1 MRHLSPTGDT
11 SRFDTASF
19 LPTPVE
25 DFLPTPVEEPAAAEV
40 QGTLPTASTEVEPSI
55 IAHYFQEVRRFPLLS
70 HQGEMALA
78 QQIQEGTQQWRDELL
93 QRLLHVPLL
102 LACRARLRRGSMPI
116 EAVCLPEHAPAFGD
130 LVALLDQLQR
140 LRCQMR
146 QLVQQDVERNTE
158 TLAQMQALRAAMR
171 TLLQPLVWQ
180 PLFLRQAWTRFDTA
194 MAAASPARQHRQASR
209 FLSTLGY
216 SLRTLQ
222 RLWHMLHRLQTRAE
236 SAKQELVARN
246 LRLVISVAREFTYTG
261 IPLTDLIQEG
271 NIGLMRA
278 VDKFDYRRNLKF
290 STYAVW
296 WIKQSIRRAV
306 FEQGT
311 LIRVPEY
318 MYESARQVS
327 KSREALTTTLG
338 RSPTPGEIATH
349 LAMPL
354 ERVERTLALGHE
366 PVSLDRPVAEEDKRT
381 LGEVLA
387 DTKAWVGQES
397 IVQQEL
403 VDRTHRALEGL
414 TPREAEVIRRHFGL
428 HGQPEETL
436 RQIGLDLHL
445 SHERVRQIEAE
456 ALAKLKRQGAPLRIF
471 LEP

>member
-1 MRHLSPTGDT
+1 MRHVLLADDPSQPDAVP
-11 SRFDTASF
+11 SFTA
-19 LPTPVE
+19 
-25 DFLPTPVEEPAAAEV
+25 PAGEAGSATM
-40 QGTLPTASTEVEPSI
+40 QGVLVSAPPEIEPSI
-55 IAHYFQEVRRFPLLS
+55 MAHYFHEVRRFPLLS
-70 HQGEMALA
+70 HEGEMTLA
-78 QQIQEGTQQWRDELL
+78 QQIQDGTHQWRDELL

-102 LACRARLRRGSMPI
+102 LACRARLRRGIMPL
-116 EAVCLPEHAPAFGD
+116 EAVCLPEQGPAFD
-130 LVALLDQLQR
+130 EVATILDQLQR
-140 LRCQMR
+140 LRCHMR
-146 QLVQQDVERNTE
+146 QLVQQRAHGAAE
-158 TLAQMQALRAAMR
+158 TTAHMRALRTAMR
-171 TLLQPLVWQ
+171 VLLQPLVWQ
-180 PLFLRQAWTRFDTA
+180 PLFLQQAWSRFDTT
-194 MAAASPARQHRQASR
+194 MAVASPARQHRQAAR

-222 RLWHMLHRLQTRAE
+222 RLWHTLHHLQTRVE
-236 SAKQELVARN
+236 RAKQELTTRN

-261 IPLTDLIQEG
+261 LPLTDLIQEG

-278 VDKFDYRRNLKF
+278 VEKFDYRRNLKF

-296 WIKQSIRRAV
+296 WIKQAIRRAV
-306 FEQGT
+306 FEQGA

-338 RSPTPGEIATH
+338 RSPTSGEIAEH

-354 ERVERTLALGHE
+354 ERVERTMVLGHE
-366 PVSLDRPVAEEDKRT
+366 PVSLDRPGAEEDKRT
-381 LGEVLA
+381 LGERLA

-397 IVQQEL
+397 VLQQDL
-403 VDRTHRALEGL
+403 VDHTHRALEGL

-456 ALAKLKRQGAPLRIF
+456 ALAKLKRQGDPLRIF

>member
-1 MRHLSPTGDT
+1 MRHLLLADDPSQSDAVP
-11 SRFDTASF
+11 FFTAPAGESG
-19 LPTPVE
+19 
-25 DFLPTPVEEPAAAEV
+25 PAAV
-40 QGTLPTASTEVEPSI
+40 QGVPVSAPPEIEPSI
-55 IAHYFQEVRRFPLLS
+55 IAHYFHEVRRFPLLS
-70 HQGEMALA
+70 HEGEMTLA
-78 QQIQEGTQQWRDELL
+78 QQIQDGTQQWRDELL

-102 LACRARLRRGSMPI
+102 LACRARLRRGIMPL
-116 EAVCLPEHAPAFGD
+116 EAVCLPEQGPAFGE
-130 LVALLDQLQR
+130 VATILDQLQR
-140 LRCQMR
+140 LRCHMR
-146 QLVQQDVERNTE
+146 QLVQQRAHGAAE
-158 TLAQMQALRAAMR
+158 TTAHMRALRTAMR
-171 TLLQPLVWQ
+171 VLLQPLVWQ
-180 PLFLRQAWTRFDTA
+180 PLFLQQAWSRFDTT
-194 MAAASPARQHRQASR
+194 MAAASPARQHRQAAR

-222 RLWHMLHRLQTRAE
+222 RLWHTFHHLQTRVERAR
-236 SAKQELVARN
+236 QELTTRN
-246 LRLVISVAREFTYTG
+246 LRPVISVAREFTYTG
-261 IPLTDLIQEG
+261 LPLTDLIQEG
-271 NIGLMRA
+271 TIGLMRA
-278 VDKFDYRRNLKF
+278 VEKFDYRRNLKF

-296 WIKQSIRRAV
+296 WIKQAIRRAV
-306 FEQGT
+306 FEQGA

-338 RSPTPGEIATH
+338 RSPTSGEIAEH

-381 LGEVLA
+381 LGERLA

-397 IVQQEL
+397 VLQQDL
-403 VDRTHRALEGL
+403 VDHTHRALEGL

-456 ALAKLKRQGAPLRIF
+456 ALAKLKRQGAPLRVF

>member
-1 MRHLSPTGDT
+1 VP
-11 SRFDTASF
+11 F
-19 LPTPVE
+19 LPTSVG
-25 DFLPTPVEEPAAAEV
+25 EEAASAER
-40 QGTLPTASTEVEPSI
+40 QGALSTAPTEVEPSI

-70 HQGEMALA
+70 HKGEMALA
-78 QQIQEGTQQWRDELL
+78 QQIQEGTRQWRDELL

-116 EAVCLPEHAPAFGD
+116 EAVCLPEHAPTCGD
-130 LVALLDQLQR
+130 FAARLDQLQR
-140 LRCQMR
+140 WRCQMR
-146 QLVQQDVERNTE
+146 QLVQPGVQKNAE
-158 TLAQMQALRAAMR
+158 TQAQMRALRATMR

-180 PLFLRQAWTRFDTA
+180 PAFLQQAWTRFDTA

-222 RLWHMLHRLQTRAE
+222 RLWHLLHRLQTHAE

-296 WIKQSIRRAV
+296 WIKQAIRRAV

-338 RSPTPGEIATH
+338 RSPTPGEIAAH

-366 PVSLDRPVAEEDKRT
+366 PVSLDRPMAEEDQRT

-397 IVQQEL
+397 IIQQEL

-456 ALAKLKRQGAPLRIF
+456 ALAKLKRQGAPLRVF

>member
-1 MRHLSPTGDT
+1 MRRLSPTDET
-11 SRFDTASF
+11 SRFATAPV
-19 LPTPVE
+19 LPTSVGE
-25 DFLPTPVEEPAAAEV
+25 AAPAEV
-40 QGTLPTASTEVEPSI
+40 QGAVPTAAPEVEPSI

-70 HQGEMALA
+70 HKGEMALA
-78 QQIQEGTQQWRDELL
+78 QQIQEGAQQWRDELL

-102 LACRARLRRGSMPI
+102 LVCRARLRRGSMPI
-116 EAVCLPEHAPAFGD
+116 EAVCVPEYAPAFGD
-130 LVALLDQLQR
+130 VVAMLDQLQR

-146 QLVQQDVERNTE
+146 QLGQQGVPRNTE
-158 TLAQMQALRAAMR
+158 TLAQMRALRTAMR

-180 PLFLRQAWTRFDTA
+180 PLFVQQAWARFDTT

-296 WIKQSIRRAV
+296 WIKQAIRRAV

-338 RSPTPGEIATH
+338 RSPTSGEIAAH

-366 PVSLDRPVAEEDKRT
+366 PVSLDRPMAEEDKRT

-397 IVQQEL
+397 IIQQEL

-456 ALAKLKRQGAPLRIF
+456 ALAKLKRQGAPLRVF

>member
-1 MRHLSPTGDT
+1 MRHLSPTDAT
-11 SRFDTASF
+11 ASSETASF
-19 LPTPVE
+19 LPMAIGE
-25 DFLPTPVEEPAAAEV
+25 AASEAV
-40 QGTLPTASTEVEPSI
+40 QGTLRTASTEVEPSI

-70 HQGEMALA
+70 HKGEMALA

-93 QRLLHVPLL
+93 QRLLYVPLL

-116 EAVCLPEHAPAFGD
+116 EAVCLPEHAPAFSD

-146 QLVQQDVERNTE
+146 QLVQQGVPRNAD
-158 TLAQMQALRAAMR
+158 TLAQMRTLRAAMR

-180 PLFLRQAWTRFDTA
+180 PLFVRQAWTRFDTA
-194 MAAASPARQHRQASR
+194 MAAASPARQHRQAAR

-216 SLRTLQ
+216 SLRMLQ
-222 RLWHMLHRLQTRAE
+222 RLWHMLHRLQTRVE

-338 RSPTPGEIATH
+338 RSPTPGEIADH
-349 LAMPL
+349 LAMPV
-354 ERVERTLALGHE
+354 ERVERTLAIGHE

-397 IVQQEL
+397 IIQQEL
-403 VDRTHRALEGL
+403 VDRTHRALESL

-456 ALAKLKRQGAPLRIF
+456 ALAKLKRQGAPLRVF

>member
-1 MRHLSPTGDT
+1 MRHLLLADDPSQPDAVP
-11 SRFDTASF
+11 FFTA
-19 LPTPVE
+19 
-25 DFLPTPVEEPAAAEV
+25 PAGEAGPATV
-40 QGTLPTASTEVEPSI
+40 QGVLVSAPPEIEPSI
-55 IAHYFQEVRRFPLLS
+55 MAHYFHEVRRFPLLS
-70 HQGEMALA
+70 HEGEMTLA
-78 QQIQEGTQQWRDELL
+78 QQIQDGTQQWRDELL

-102 LACRARLRRGSMPI
+102 LACRARLRRGIMPL
-116 EAVCLPEHAPAFGD
+116 EAVCLPEQGPAFGE
-130 LVALLDQLQR
+130 VATILDQLQR
-140 LRCQMR
+140 LRCHMR
-146 QLVQQDVERNTE
+146 QLVQQRAHGAAE
-158 TLAQMQALRAAMR
+158 TTAHMRALRTAMR
-171 TLLQPLVWQ
+171 VLLQPLVWQ
-180 PLFLRQAWTRFDTA
+180 PLFLQQAWSRFDTT
-194 MAAASPARQHRQASR
+194 MAAASPARQHRQAAR

-222 RLWHMLHRLQTRAE
+222 RLWHTFHHLQTRVERAR
-236 SAKQELVARN
+236 QELTTRN

-261 IPLTDLIQEG
+261 LPLTDLIQEG

-278 VDKFDYRRNLKF
+278 VEKFDYRRNLKF

-296 WIKQSIRRAV
+296 WIKQAIRRAV
-306 FEQGT
+306 FEQGA

-338 RSPTPGEIATH
+338 RSPTSGEIAEH

-381 LGEVLA
+381 LGERLA

-397 IVQQEL
+397 VLQQDL
-403 VDRTHRALEGL
+403 VDHTHRALEGL

-456 ALAKLKRQGAPLRIF
+456 ALAKLKRQGAPLRVF

>member
-1 MRHLSPTGDT
+1 MRHLSPADT
-11 SRFDTASF
+11 TSSFDTASF
-19 LPTPVE
+19 LSPSVRE
-25 DFLPTPVEEPAAAEV
+25 AAPAQV
-40 QGTLPTASTEVEPSI
+40 QGTLPSVPTEVEPSI

-70 HQGEMALA
+70 HEGEMALA
-78 QQIQEGTQQWRDELL
+78 QQIQEGSLQWRDEVP

-102 LACRARLRRGSMPI
+102 LAWRARLRRGIIPMH
-116 EAVCLPEHAPAFGD
+116 EVCLPEHAPALAD
-130 LVALLDQLQR
+130 LVAMLDQLQR

-146 QLVQQDVERNTE
+146 QLAQQRVHGDAE
-158 TLAQMQALRAAMR
+158 TAAHMHGLRAAMR
-171 TLLQPLVWQ
+171 TLLQPLVWH
-180 PLFLRQAWTRFDTA
+180 PLFLQQAWTRFDTA
-194 MAAASPARQHRQASR
+194 MAAVSPARQHRQAVR

-222 RLWHMLHRLQTRAE
+222 GLWHTLHRLQTRVQR
-236 SAKQELVARN
+236 AKQELITRN
-246 LRLVISVAREFTYTG
+246 LRLVISIAREFTYTG
-261 IPLTDLIQEG
+261 LPLTDLIQEG

-296 WIKQSIRRAV
+296 WIKQAIRRAV
-306 FEQGT
+306 FEQAA

-338 RSPTPGEIATH
+338 RAPTPGEIAHH
-349 LAMPL
+349 LAMPV

-366 PVSLDRPVAEEDKRT
+366 PVSLDRPVVEEDKRP
-381 LGEVLA
+381 LGDLLA
-387 DTKAWVGQES
+387 DTKAYVGQES
-397 IVQQEL
+397 VIQQDL
-403 VDRTHRALEGL
+403 VDHTHRALEGL

-456 ALAKLKRQGAPLRIF
+456 ALAKLKRQGAPLRVF

>member
-1 MRHLSPTGDT
+1 MRHLLLADNPSQPDAVPFFTAPAGEAGPT
-11 SRFDTASF
+11 A
-19 LPTPVE
+19 
-25 DFLPTPVEEPAAAEV
+25 V
-40 QGTLPTASTEVEPSI
+40 QGVPVSAPPEIEPSI
-55 IAHYFQEVRRFPLLS
+55 MAHYFHEVRRFPLLS
-70 HQGEMALA
+70 HEGEMTLA
-78 QQIQEGTQQWRDELL
+78 QQIQDGTQQWRDELL

-102 LACRARLRRGSMPI
+102 LACRARLRRGIMPLD
-116 EAVCLPEHAPAFGD
+116 AVCLPEQGPAFGE
-130 LVALLDQLQR
+130 VATILDQLQR
-140 LRCQMR
+140 LRCHMR
-146 QLVQQDVERNTE
+146 QLVQQRAHGAAE
-158 TLAQMQALRAAMR
+158 TTAHMRALRTAMR
-171 TLLQPLVWQ
+171 VLLQPLVWQ
-180 PLFLRQAWTRFDTA
+180 PLFLQQAWSRFDTT
-194 MAAASPARQHRQASR
+194 MAAASPARQHRQAAR

-222 RLWHMLHRLQTRAE
+222 RLWHTFHHLQTCVERAR
-236 SAKQELVARN
+236 QELTTRN

-261 IPLTDLIQEG
+261 LPLTDLIQEG

-278 VDKFDYRRNLKF
+278 VEKFDYRRNLKF

-296 WIKQSIRRAV
+296 WIKQAIRRAV
-306 FEQGT
+306 FEQGA

-338 RSPTPGEIATH
+338 RSPTSGEIAEH

-381 LGEVLA
+381 LGERLA

-397 IVQQEL
+397 VLQQDL
-403 VDRTHRALEGL
+403 VDHTHRALEGL

-456 ALAKLKRQGAPLRIF
+456 ALAKLKRQGAPLRVF

>member
-1 MRHLSPTGDT
+1 MRRLSPTDAT
-11 SRFDTASF
+11 AKFDTAPFQSTS
-19 LPTPVE
+19 LGEAV
-25 DFLPTPVEEPAAAEV
+25 AAEG
-40 QGTLPTASTEVEPSI
+40 QGVLPTAPTEVEPSI

-70 HQGEMALA
+70 HKGEMALA

-116 EAVCLPEHAPAFGD
+116 EAVCLAEHAPVFGD
-130 LVALLDQLQR
+130 AVALLDQLQR

-146 QLVQQDVERNTE
+146 QLVQQGVRNAE
-158 TLAQMQALRAAMR
+158 ALAQMRALRAAMR

-180 PLFLRQAWTRFDTA
+180 PLFLQQAWARFDTA

-222 RLWHMLHRLQTRAE
+222 HLWHMLHRLQTRAE

-296 WIKQSIRRAV
+296 WIKQAVRRAV

-327 KSREALTTTLG
+327 KSRDALTTTLG
-338 RSPTPGEIATH
+338 RSPTPGEIAAH

-366 PVSLDRPVAEEDKRT
+366 PVSLDRPVAEEDRRT

-387 DTKAWVGQES
+387 DTKAWVGQETLL
-397 IVQQEL
+397 QQDL
-403 VDRTHRALEGL
+403 VDHTHRALEGL

-456 ALAKLKRQGAPLRIF
+456 ALAKLKRQGAPLRVF

>member
-1 MRHLSPTGDT
+1 MRHLSPTDA
-11 SRFDTASF
+11 TARSETVSF
-19 LPTPVE
+19 LPTAIGE
-25 DFLPTPVEEPAAAEV
+25 AASEAV
-40 QGTLPTASTEVEPSI
+40 QGTLRTASTEVEPSI

-70 HQGEMALA
+70 HKGEMALA

-93 QRLLHVPLL
+93 QRLLYVPLL

-116 EAVCLPEHAPAFGD
+116 EAVCLPEHAPAFSD

-146 QLVQQDVERNTE
+146 QLVQQGVPRNAD
-158 TLAQMQALRAAMR
+158 TLAQMRTLRAAMR

-180 PLFLRQAWTRFDTA
+180 PLFVRQAWTRFDTA
-194 MAAASPARQHRQASR
+194 MAAASPARQHRQAAR

-222 RLWHMLHRLQTRAE
+222 RLWHMLHRLQTRVE

-338 RSPTPGEIATH
+338 RSPTPGEIADH
-349 LAMPL
+349 LAMPV
-354 ERVERTLALGHE
+354 ERVERTLAIGHE

-397 IVQQEL
+397 IIQQEL
-403 VDRTHRALEGL
+403 VDRTHRALESL

-456 ALAKLKRQGAPLRIF
+456 ALAKLKRQGAPLRVF